1 MNDRKI
7 EIHVWEVNV
16 GPVRTSDSGR
26 NKPEKQTANANDTLG
41 YFMYQMYSVHCTD
54 QPGIAFESSE
64 CILVSVVNRSLEGNR
79 VVTIQAH
86 VDFN

>member
-41 YFMYQMYSVHCTD
+41 YFMYQMYSVHCT
-54 QPGIAFESSE
+54 QYIVLTSRALLSKAVSAF
-64 CILVSVVNRSLEGNR
+64 
-79 VVTIQAH
+79 
-86 VDFN
+86 